1 MPATVERRNP
11 GGSGSRIDQWRWPIS
26 SIAGWPQTT
35 ATSRS
40 SARTAVPTSSAM
52 IPVRIV
58 GNSPCSIAPVQHR
71 YADKMID
78 LLGAKDYL
86 IAAHALSLV
95 FTVVTDN

>member
-1 MPATVERRNP
+1 M
-11 GGSGSRIDQWRWPIS
+11 
-26 SIAGWPQTT
+26 
-35 ATSRS
+35 
-40 SARTAVPTSSAM
+40 
-52 IPVRIV
+52 RIV

-95 FTVVTDN
+95 FTVVTDNVGEFSRVPQLIVENWLIP